1 VNLVE
6 NTFNPLFTISVILPV
21 CSVIMYFVPCAN
33 LDLGVIFSVV
43 PVIFAVNGIDIPLPF
58 LKSINGLLPIL
69 LPH

>member
-1 VNLVE
+1 
-6 NTFNPLFTISVILPV
+6 
-21 CSVIMYFVPCAN
+21 MYFVPCAN

-43 PVIFAVNGIDIPLPF
+43 PVIFAVNGIDIPLLF